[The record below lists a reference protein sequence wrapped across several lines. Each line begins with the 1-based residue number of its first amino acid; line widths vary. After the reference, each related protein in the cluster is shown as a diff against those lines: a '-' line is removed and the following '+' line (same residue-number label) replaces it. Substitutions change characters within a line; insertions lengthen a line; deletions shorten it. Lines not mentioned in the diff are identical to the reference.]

1 MYILSNK
8 CNAVRIAHT
17 GRATWRQ
24 KTRECIGLAREQFEE
39 SDAFVTEICWHY
51 YVNEMTQAEIARLLN
66 VTRLRVNQAIQRAKS
81 LGFVKIHI
89 ESPFLP
95 RIELQENLKLAL
107 GLKRA
112 VVSPSNEA
120 SYDYHKSVGAALAEL
135 LSERLVSGDWNS
147 LGVSWGLTLDSAIRK
162 LSRQSHPNLEVV
174 SILGGTAKGS
184 TLNSFG
190 IASGFAN
197 VLGAQYSVLTA
208 PIYLSEGIDRDMF
221 LSQYALKEHFE
232 KFASLDA
239 VLLTCSN
246 VSEKS
251 FLVEH
256 GLPQG
261 MTPEALIDAGAI
273 GDVLG
278 QFLDRDGRSVSAQ
291 VDSRTVGMPLEQVI
305 DIPEKIMAAAG
316 HHKVEIIKA
325 ACKRG
330 LVDTLVT
337 DDTTA
342 RLLLEAADAQNT
354 KTGGE

>member
-1 MYILSNK
+1 
-8 CNAVRIAHT
+8 
-17 GRATWRQ
+17 
-24 KTRECIGLAREQFEE
+24 
-39 SDAFVTEICWHY
+39 
-51 YVNEMTQAEIARLLN
+51 MTQAEIARLLN

-81 LGFVKIHI
+81 QGFVKIHI

-95 RIELQENLKLAL
+95 RIELQEGLKTSL

-112 VVSPSNEA
+112 VVSPANEA
-120 SYDYHKSVGAALAEL
+120 NYDYHKSVGAALAEL
-135 LSERLVSGDWNS
+135 LTERLASGDWKS

-162 LSRQSHPNLEVV
+162 LSRQTHPDLEVV

-190 IASGFAN
+190 IASGLAN
-197 VLGAQYSVLTA
+197 VLGARYSVLTA
-208 PIYLSEGIDRDMF
+208 PIYLSEGIDRNVF
-221 LSQYALKEHFE
+221 LSQYALKEHFD

-261 MTPEALIDAGAI
+261 LTPEGLIDAGAI

-278 QFLDRDGRSVSAQ
+278 QFLDRDGRPISAEI
-291 VDSRTVGMPLEQVI
+291 DNRAVGMPLDEVI
-305 DIPEKIMAAAG
+305 ANPEKIMAAAG
-316 HHKVEIIKA
+316 PHKVEIIKA
-325 ACKRG
+325 ACHRG

-342 RLLLEAADAQNT
+342 RLLLEAADTQNA
-354 KTGGE
+354 KTGSG

>member
-1 MYILSNK
+1 M
-8 CNAVRIAHT
+8 
-17 GRATWRQ
+17 
-24 KTRECIGLAREQFEE
+24 AREPIEE

-51 YVNEMTQAEIARLLN
+51 YENEMTQADIARLLN

-95 RIELQENLKLAL
+95 RIEMQEDLKSAF

-112 VVSPSNEA
+112 IVSPSNEA
-120 SYDYHKSVGAALAEL
+120 DYDYHRSVGAALAEL
-135 LSERLVSGDWNS
+135 LTERLATGDWKS

-162 LSRQSHPNLEVV
+162 LSRQTHPKLEVV

-197 VLGAQYSVLTA
+197 VLGARYSVLTA
-208 PIYLSEGIDRDMF
+208 PIYLSEGIDRDVF
-221 LSQYALKEHFE
+221 LSQYALKEHFD

-261 MTPEALIDAGAI
+261 LTPEALIDAGAI

-278 QFLDRDGRSVSAQ
+278 RFLDQDGRSVSAE
-291 VDSRTVGMPLEQVI
+291 VDNRTVGMPLDEVI
-305 DIPEKIMAAAG
+305 AIPEKIMAAAG
-316 HHKVEIIKA
+316 PHKVEIIKA

-342 RLLLEAADAQNT
+342 RLLLDTTAGQNAAAQ
-354 KTGGE
+354 

>member
-1 MYILSNK
+1 M
-8 CNAVRIAHT
+8 RIIARKT
-17 GRATWRQ
+17 G
-24 KTRECIGLAREQFEE
+24 ECFNLVREQFEE

-51 YVNEMTQAEIARLLN
+51 YVSEMTQAEIARLLN

-81 LGFVKIHI
+81 QGFVKVHI
-89 ESPFLP
+89 ESPYLP
-95 RIELQENLKLAL
+95 RIVLQENLKECL

-112 VVSPSNEA
+112 VVRPSNEA
-120 SYDYHKSVGAALAEL
+120 EYDYHKSVGVALAEL
-135 LSERLVSGDWNS
+135 LTERLATGDWTS
-147 LGVSWGLTLDSAIRK
+147 LGVSWGLTLNSAIQK
-162 LSRQSHPNLEVV
+162 LSRQFHPDLEVV

-190 IASGFAN
+190 IASGFAHA
-197 VLGAQYSVLTA
+197 LGAQYSVLTA
-208 PIYLSEGIDRDMF
+208 PIYLSERIDRDMF
-221 LSQYALKEHFE
+221 LSQYGLKEHFK

-256 GLPQG
+256 GLPKG
-261 MTPEALIDAGAI
+261 TTPETLAQAGAI

-278 QFLDRDGRSVSAQ
+278 QFLNHEGYSVSARIDNQ
-291 VDSRTVGMPLEQVI
+291 TVGMLLEQVI
-305 DIPEKIMAAAG
+305 NIPEKIMAAAG
-316 HHKVEIIKA
+316 SHKVDIIKA
-325 ACKRG
+325 ACLRG

-342 RLLLEAADAQNT
+342 RLLLAASNT
-354 KTGGE
+354 QITNINSD